1 MKKKLLAA
9 ACVLVPVCL
18 LCACGGTVSVPV
30 TAYWYKDSSTGNNML
45 GEHREEK
52 LTYTVTFAPS
62 TSTTGLTLSYQTGEY
77 TTYLSATSKDEDG
90 NAFEDTVYRYETELS
105 IRGAYSVDGVKGDD
119 FADNVKSVVYFKG
132 IGNSLRPIKSV
143 KTVHCHAPN
152 NDYKSKDDCST
163 LYDYTYAAQYDADGE
178 KATITYTQNAPT
190 DKEGAP
196 LAPTEKSVSIKNPTN
211 YYDNEQL
218 LFVLRGMSMDA
229 AFSLKTIN
237 PLSDQVEAVK
247 TTEAPAA
254 IREASFAL
262 DMGTETKT
270 HDIDAYRFTLQYD
283 TSTPGMGQM
292 FTYAKVTD
300 KSNNTYRNVLLRM
313 SVPVIGNLGT
323 LNYTLVSAS
332 FAE

>member
-1 MKKKLLAA
+1 MKKKLFAA
-9 ACVLVPVCL
+9 ACVLVPLGL

-52 LTYTVTFAPS
+52 LTYSVTFTPS
-62 TSTTGLTLSYQTGEY
+62 TSATGLTLSYQTGEY

-90 NAFEDTVYRYETELS
+90 NTFEDTVYRYETELS
-105 IRGAYSVDGVKGDD
+105 IRGAYSVDGVKADD
-119 FADNVKSVVYFKG
+119 FADSVKSVVYFKG
-132 IGNSLRPIKSV
+132 IGSSLRPIKSV

-152 NDYKSKDDCST
+152 SDYKSKDDCST
-163 LYDYTYAAQYDADGE
+163 LYDYVYAVSYNADGE

-190 DKEGAP
+190 DSEGAP
-196 LAPTEKSVSIKNPTN
+196 FAPTEKSVSIKDPTN

-229 AFSLKTIN
+229 VFNVKTIN
-237 PLSDQVEAVK
+237 PLSDQVETVK
-247 TTEAPAA
+247 TVEAPAA
-254 IREASFAL
+254 IREVGFAL
-262 DMGTETKT
+262 DMGAETKT
-270 HDIDAYRFTLQYD
+270 HDIDAYRFTLQYN
-283 TSTPGMGQM
+283 SPYPGMGQVL
-292 FTYAKVTD
+292 TYAKVTD

-313 SVPVIGNLGT
+313 SVPILANLGT